1 MEMTPEE
8 SKRLGVLHAYGLLD
22 TNFEDRYDRL
32 VRLASFMLGT
42 PIALISL
49 VDANRQWFKAAVG
62 LKARETPRDISFCT
76 HAIEGKE
83 LFVVPDATQDDR
95 FSNNPLVTGDPNIRF
110 YAGAPLIGFKGQA
123 IGTLCVIDRKPRS
136 DFTAEQQQVLRDLAD
151 TLVDLFDLRLALSK
165 ARALKRELKPIA
177 LQLTQLAK

>member
-8 SKRLGVLHAYGLLD
+8 SKRLAVLHGYGLLD
-22 TNFEDRYDRL
+22 THFEERYDRL
-32 VRLASFMLGT
+32 TRLASCMLGT

-49 VDANRQWFKAAVG
+49 VDENRQWFKAAFG
-62 LKARETPRDISFCT
+62 LNVRETSRDISFCT
-76 HAIEGKE
+76 HAIQDTEV
-83 LFVVPDATQDDR
+83 FVVPDARKDDR
-95 FSNNPLVTGDPNIRF
+95 FSKNPLVTGDPRIRF

-136 DFTAEQQQVLRDLAD
+136 EFTTEQRQILRDLAD
-151 TLVDLFDLRLALSK
+151 TLVDIFDLRMALSK

-177 LQLTQLAK
+177 TQLAKLAK